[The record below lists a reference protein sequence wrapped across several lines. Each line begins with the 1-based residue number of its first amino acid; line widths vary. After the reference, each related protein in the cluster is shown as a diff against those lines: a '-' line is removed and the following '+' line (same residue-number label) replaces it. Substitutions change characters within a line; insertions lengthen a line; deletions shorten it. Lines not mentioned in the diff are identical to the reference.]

1 MASRYVAGGEVVEKR
16 VDGKLYT
23 YFVKD
28 GVWNRLS
35 CSRDDPALASEIR
48 RVLASVS
55 SITTIDDLAVA
66 FVQCRVWQNYAPST
80 RKCWRS
86 WIDRVR
92 DGLGTLRL
100 KVFETEASI
109 DVIEKWRERFEPS
122 KRNKDYARTVL
133 SRLLS
138 YAVERRLISGHHCG
152 RLETFYHGDRSH
164 ITWTDVQIAR
174 FLAEAPAHVGQ
185 VAALALLTGLR
196 RGDLLTLQW
205 TQIKEHHIEVW
216 TQKSGRRTLVEIPLY
231 DELRA
236 FLFRSNRR
244 EGHVLLNSRGK
255 PWTGDGFGTAWRKA
269 RLASGIHGKT
279 FHDLRGTAATKLHEA
294 GMALDDVVLLMGWS
308 KSHAE
313 KIISRYI
320 SRRNQYEHLKAK
332 MQRSMG
338 GQIIPHLDRL

>member
-1 MASRYVAGGEVVEKR
+1 MPGKYVAGGEIVERR
-16 VDGKLYT
+16 VKGKLYT

-28 GVWNRLS
+28 DVWHRLS
-35 CSRDDPALASEIR
+35 CSRDDPELASEIR
-48 RVLASVS
+48 RVLASAS

-66 FVQCRVWQNYAPST
+66 FIQCRVWQNYRTST
-80 RKCWRS
+80 RKRWRP
-86 WIDRVR
+86 WIDRIR
-92 DGLGTLRL
+92 DGLGSLRL
-100 KVFETEASI
+100 KIFESEASA
-109 DVIEKWRERFEPS
+109 DVIEKWRERFESS
-122 KRNKDYARTVL
+122 KRNMDYAKTVL

-138 YAVERRLISGHHCG
+138 YGVERRLISGHHCG

-164 ITWTDVQIAR
+164 ITWTDSEIAK

-196 RGDLLTLQW
+196 RGDLLALQW
-205 TQIKEHHIEVW
+205 SQIREHHIEVW
-216 TQKSGRRTLVEIPLY
+216 TQKSGKRTLVEIPLY
-231 DELRA
+231 DELRT

-244 EGHVLLNSRGK
+244 EGNVLVNSRGK

-269 RLASGIHGKT
+269 RLASGIEGKT

-294 GMALDDVVLLMGWS
+294 GMALDDIVLLMGWS
-308 KSHAE
+308 KRHAE

-332 MQRSMG
+332 MQKGMG
-338 GQIIPHLDRL
+338 GQIIPFLDRS